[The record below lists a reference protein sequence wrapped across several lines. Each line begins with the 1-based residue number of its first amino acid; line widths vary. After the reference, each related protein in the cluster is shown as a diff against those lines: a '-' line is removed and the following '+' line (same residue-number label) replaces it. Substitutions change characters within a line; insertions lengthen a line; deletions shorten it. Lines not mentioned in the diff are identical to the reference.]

1 MKKILLFIFCLFSLQ
16 FIIACGEDNP
26 FIEEIEDALDF
37 GDTFMNDST
46 KSDKDS
52 LSTDSSETPKDSTS
66 KDSIGE
72 PIIPDTTETVSV
84 LDTARA
90 VITLAFQKFMDDES
104 KMGEQGASAFG
115 DYLFQFLS
123 HEKAVYIY
131 NLKTKSFEEYV
142 TYDLDRTSHC
152 TNASFSNVYYDPN
165 DEFPL
170 LYVSG
175 SNISIYNY
183 VQVFRVEKNNGFKL
197 THIQEIIL
205 PQSSKKNN
213 LYWQNVVM
221 DNENNFMYVYAST
234 NGAQIAKF
242 NIPDY
247 KQPKVT
253 LTDDDILDQYS
264 FETFRAQQGAV
275 IKNGFLYVTEGIPA
289 QQNLSNLRIIDLV
302 NKKQIY
308 KFDLLSLGFN
318 FETEGLT
325 FYNNQLLVTTY
336 YGQGIYTIKYRVKK
350 EEENKE

>member
-1 MKKILLFIFCLFSLQ
+1 MKKILLFVICLFSLQ
-16 FIIACGEDNP
+16 VIIACGEGNP
-26 FIEEIEDALDF
+26 FLEDIEDALDF
-37 GDTFMNDST
+37 GDTFKYDSTRSEKDSTGHTKMPNDST
-46 KSDKDS
+46 V
-52 LSTDSSETPKDSTS
+52 STDSTGFTPIVT
-66 KDSIGE
+66 
-72 PIIPDTTETVSV
+72 DTTETIMV
-84 LDTARA
+84 LDTTRT
-90 VITLAFQKFMDDES
+90 VITLAIQKYMEDSS
-104 KMGEQGASAFG
+104 KMGEQGASVFG

-131 NLKTKSFEEYV
+131 NLKTKSLEEYV
-142 TYDLDRTSHC
+142 TYDIERGSHC
-152 TNASFSNVYYDPN
+152 TNASFSNVFYDPN

-175 SNISIYNY
+175 SNISVYNY
-183 VQVFRVEKNNGFKL
+183 IEVFRVEKNNGFKL